1 MTDRLLTFG
10 LAFALGL
17 FVWLYARSRER
28 EILDNIVVPVT
39 VRLAPGLADSY
50 RLESPAVGQVRVSFT
65 GPPNKLRELQE
76 AISRIELSA
85 TVDYALPEDQLERNR
100 IEDSVRVEAT
110 DLRVPAGVTVLPVE
124 GRNRIGVMLSRLG
137 DKVVKV
143 RIETSKD
150 LEPRLRIIPET
161 VKVRAPRDL
170 LERLFE
176 LSVILPSRDELGFM
190 GLTPG
195 RPARL
200 PLPREVDGIAI
211 VPDPESVVVRIDP
224 QAPRIYPLADLPVQF
239 LCPPNFTLRPRFLD
253 DRAGKLQ
260 LRIQGPDQGDT
271 PRVHA
276 YIDLTGGRFLPGPGI
291 ESVQIQ
297 LPRDFTLA
305 QDPPAKVSFELVPVE
320 AAPKPLG
327 GLPAP

>member
-1 MTDRLLTFG
+1 M
-10 LAFALGL
+10 
-17 FVWLYARSRER
+17 
-28 EILDNIVVPVT
+28 
-39 VRLAPGLADSY
+39 
-50 RLESPAVGQVRVSFT
+50 
-65 GPPNKLRELQE
+65 
-76 AISRIELSA
+76 
-85 TVDYALPEDQLERNR
+85 ERNR

>member
-1 MTDRLLTFG
+1 
-10 LAFALGL
+10 
-17 FVWLYARSRER
+17 
-28 EILDNIVVPVT
+28 
-39 VRLAPGLADSY
+39 
-50 RLESPAVGQVRVSFT
+50 
-65 GPPNKLRELQE
+65 
-76 AISRIELSA
+76 
-85 TVDYALPEDQLERNR
+85 VDYALPEDQLERNR
-100 IEDSVRVEAT
+100 VEDSVRVEAT

-200 PLPREVDGIAI
+200 PLPREVDGVAI
-211 VPDPESVVVRIDP
+211 IPDPESVVVRIDP

-260 LRIQGPDQGDT
+260 LRIQGPDQADP

-305 QDPPAKVSFELVPVE
+305 QEPPAKVSFELVPVE

-327 GLPAP
+327 GLPGP